1 MRKVYKSYISR
12 IPRAIF
18 CTLILL
24 FLTGTTFASTYD
36 WVGGTS
42 TDVSDVRNW
51 SKVGFLGC
59 TTVVPGS
66 ADDVRIGVSAT
77 YNSFNLLCINLGT
90 STIPLTFFPTVT
102 ANTTWKSLTFGYYG
116 PTAPYTYGQKETLSL
131 TVNTGIT
138 LTVTGNVTQNHY
150 ASLGGTPYNYLN
162 TIIAGQGTLLCQGN
176 FVIGDGTQPATS
188 VADVTQVSLQ
198 ISQLTV
204 TGNVTLNSTGNGN
217 GANICYPWFSV
228 EKGQTTLLS
237 PITFTTNG
245 ALSATSANGFSTLNS
260 NAPGYM
266 GYGEVTADNT
276 ASSPSVL
283 ELKSATPIT
292 KADNFYVYF
301 TFGGNNGTVI
311 YDAVGGSQ
319 TIYTANEPSVTGTA
333 TYINTSVNTITG
345 TNTTLPAYSYYNLT
359 FSGTST
365 KIADANSSLGTP
377 SKSPAG
383 LTLGGVWATSGGAV
397 NLNTNSPTVTVTG
410 GWTNSAVVTQNL
422 GNISVTGPV
431 ANTGTLTLGSGNF
444 TMNGNYT
451 NSGSGIYTQSTGTTF
466 FNGNVAQSLI
476 DNTTAGTQFN
486 KVSFTSNT
494 LANAKAMS
502 GTGGFAVSST
512 GILTM
517 VGATTTLDAG
527 GVLTLR
533 SASTSSAAVDI
544 IPTGSVIKG
553 LVYAERFLNGGGTL
567 TNRGYRL
574 LSSPVNQTSFATSAS
589 NTYGLFYLNTSHSYG
604 GNTSAGAYT
613 AGPGGSGFSTSNNN
627 ATIYL
632 YDESQIYNGRS
643 FTLGNHVPVNA
654 IAATTETVGAA
665 SGKTIPIGNGFL
677 MYFVGATGRANATTA
692 ILPTDATLTANGY
705 INQGTFIVKLWTTGA
720 ATLSYTTPDANHP
733 YPGLNMVGNPY
744 PSTIDLNLVLN
755 QNLTQIN
762 SIYVLSARNSPNQKY
777 IAFTPNGTSA
787 PSAGYAVSGEGFFV
801 TAKTTGNTLTFNE
814 SQKVPATQLSG
825 SALIMSTPNTQAKT
839 LSGKL
844 PNSQNSLA
852 AAVPQ
857 GDALT
862 GLYMKIERDSTTYDY
877 CGIYFRK
884 DWSATFAEDDAKDM
898 NGTTGPVVM
907 SSFSSDNI
915 RASVNHMP
923 DYTQG
928 VNVKLYA
935 NASAGGQYKL
945 KIEDIRNI
953 DTLYDIYLIDHYKKD
968 SLDIRRYGTYLFDIS
983 KADTSS
989 FGASRFELS
998 VRPRPLPAYKLLNF
1012 VAQKVTG
1019 GVQVSWKTEAESN
1032 YTGFVLQ
1039 KQDGTTFNPLYT
1051 KQGDG
1056 GGIYTFIDPNPVTGS
1071 NTYRLQQDNIVGAI
1085 SLSPAITIIYN
1096 PAGQAGLMNV
1106 YPNPT
1111 KASISVNVSSM
1122 TSAAPTYKANIYNS
1136 AGQLMMQRS
1145 VSSNSWT
1152 EDVTQYTP
1160 GTYIIQ
1166 LKDNG
1171 GNLIGKSKFV
1181 KTN

>member
-1 MRKVYKSYISR
+1 MKTLLLRFFLLCFFSFLFAGKCLAVWTFDWTGSSSTSWTNSSNWSR
-12 IPRAIF
+12 SGSGTAGVNYPGQLGSTTDIVQIAVNYSLNTANCIPVLSTA
-18 CTLILL
+18 
-24 FLTGTTFASTYD
+24 GTTKIAKLIF
-36 WVGGTS
+36 GGSFTS
-42 TDVSDVRNW
+42 GNVNYPGISVS
-51 SKVGFLGC
+51 SGC
-59 TTVVPGS
+59 
-66 ADDVRIGVSAT
+66 
-77 YNSFNLLCINLGT
+77 N
-90 STIPLTFFPTVT
+90 
-102 ANTTWKSLTFGYYG
+102 
-116 PTAPYTYGQKETLSL
+116 
-131 TVNTGIT
+131 
-138 LTVTGNVTQNHY
+138 LTVTGDINVITDTNPGSYTYNGGTLPTNQFQITGAGTLQATNMYIYANYGSSAAQSTQQAVISSIANLILTGNMVLTSENYYSFFTLYNQY
-150 ASLGGTPYNYLN
+150 ASFYLN
-162 TIIAGQGTLLCQGN
+162 SGTTEIDG
-176 FVIGDGTQPATS
+176 VIQTLNTVSGTVTYPTS
-188 VADVTQVSLQ
+188 TLQ
-198 ISQLTV
+198 INPS
-204 TGNVTLNSTGNGN
+204 SSA
-217 GANICYPWFSV
+217 GAV
-228 EKGQTTLLS
+228 LKLVGAT
-237 PITFTTNG
+237 
-245 ALSATSANGFSTLNS
+245 ALSGLSASGTNVVDVN
-260 NAPGYM
+260 
-266 GYGEVTADNT
+266 NT
-276 ASSPSVL
+276 YTTVNYS
-283 ELKSATPIT
+283 
-292 KADNFYVYF
+292 
-301 TFGGNNGTVI
+301 GT
-311 YDAVGGSQ
+311 SQ
-319 TIYTANEPSVTGTA
+319 TVYTSTAANVSGGMA
-333 TYINTSVNTITG
+333 
-345 TNTTLPAYSYYNLT
+345 YYNLT
-359 FSGTST
+359 LSGGTETPASGTL
-365 KIADANSSLGTP
+365 AVANDFTTTG
-377 SKSPAG
+377 
-383 LTLGGVWATSGGAV
+383 GGAV
-397 NLNTNSPTVTVTG
+397 NLNTNNPTVTVG
-410 GWTNSAVVTQNL
+410 NNWTNAANVTQGAGNITVTNVLQNTSGTIQLGTGNLTTSTLQNSGGTIAGGAGPGVVTVSNTFQNNGGTYQCNAENL
-422 GNISVTGPV
+422 YINGGTYQ
-431 ANTGTLTLGSGNF
+431 NTSTFTAGSG
-444 TMNGNYT
+444 TVY
-451 NSGSGIYTQSTGTTF
+451 
-466 FNGNVAQSLI
+466 FNGTAAQSLSDI
-476 DNTTAGTQFN
+476 STSGTQFN
-486 KVSFTSNT
+486 KVSFSGNT
-494 LANAKAMS
+494 LANAKTMS
-502 GTGGFAVSST
+502 GSGGFAVSST

-544 IPTGSVIKG
+544 ITSPSVIKG
-553 LVYAERFLNGGGTL
+553 LVYVERFLNGGSSL

-574 LSSPVNQTSFATSAS
+574 LSSPVSQTSLPTTAS
-589 NTYGLFYLNTSHSYG
+589 NTYGLFYLNTSHTYG
-604 GNTSAGAYT
+604 GITSSGAYT

-632 YDESQIYNGRS
+632 YDESQIYNGKS

-654 IAATTETVGAA
+654 IAATTETVGAT

-705 INQGTFIVKLWTTGA
+705 INQGTFTVKLWTGL
-720 ATLSYTTPDANHP
+720 ATLSYTTGAPSTHP

-744 PSTIDLNLVLN
+744 PSTIDLSVVLS

-777 IAFTPNGTSA
+777 IAYTPNGTSA

-801 TAKTTGNTLTFNE
+801 TAKGPANTNALTFNE
-814 SQKVPATQLSG
+814 SQKVPATQLTG
-825 SALIMSTPNTQAKT
+825 AALIMSTPNAQVKGVGGQVAF
-839 LSGKL
+839 G
-844 PNSQNSLA
+844 QNSLA

-862 GLYMKIERDSTTYDY
+862 GLYMKIERDSATYDY

-898 NGTTGPVVM
+898 NATSGPVVM
-907 SSFSSDNI
+907 SSLSADNI

-923 DYTQG
+923 DYTKG

-935 NASAGGQYKL
+935 NASTNGQYKL

-953 DTLYDIYLIDHYKKD
+953 DTLYNIYLIDHYKKD

-989 FGASRFELS
+989 YGGSRFELS
-998 VRPRPLPAYKLLNF
+998 VRPRPLPVYRLLNF
-1012 VAQKVTG
+1012 TAQKVSG

-1039 KQDGTTFNPLYT
+1039 KQDGTTFDPLYS

-1056 GGIYTFIDPNPVTGS
+1056 GGIYTFIDPSPVTGA

-1096 PAGQAGLMNV
+1096 PAGQAGLMSV

-1111 KASISVNVSSM
+1111 KATISVNVSSM

-1136 AGQLMMQRS
+1136 AGQMMMQRS

-1166 LKDNG
+1166 LKDNS

>member
-1 MRKVYKSYISR
+1 MRKVYKSYLSR
-12 IPRAIF
+12 ISKIVFSA
-18 CTLILL
+18 LILSL
-24 FLTGTTFASTYD
+24 LTTNVFADIFD
-36 WVGGTS
+36 WTGAFN
-42 TDVSDVRNW
+42 TDATNALNW
-51 SKVGFLGC
+51 QNENIFGLHF
-59 TTVVPGS
+59 VPIAG
-66 ADDVRIGVSAT
+66 DDVQVGIANTFVYS
-77 YNSFNLLCINLGT
+77 NLN
-90 STIPLTFFPTVT
+90 VT
-102 ANTTWKSLTFGYYG
+102 ASTTWKSLTVGF
-116 PTAPYTYGQKETLSL
+116 TYGYNSATTGYLNPNPVTGTTNTAFTSSII
-131 TVNTGIT
+131 VNSGVT
-138 LTVTGNVTQNHY
+138 LTVSGNITINNYASATSSTNNFVNVTFSG
-150 ASLGGTPYNYLN
+150 AGTV
-162 TIIAGQGTLLCQGN
+162 LCQSN
-176 FVIGDGTQPATS
+176 FLVGDASTQPALT
-188 VADVTQVSLQ
+188 VADVTKFSAQVN
-198 ISQLTV
+198 QLTIS
-204 TGNVTLNSTGNGN
+204 GNLVLNSNGN
-217 GANICYPWFSV
+217 TILTAPNRGICYPWFSV
-228 EKGQTTLLS
+228 EKGITTLLKQVV
-237 PITFTTNG
+237 FATN
-245 ALSATSANGFSTLNS
+245 
-260 NAPGYM
+260 NAPFADAVDSYNPPLTTYP
-266 GYGEVTADNT
+266 GYGKFTADNT
-276 ASSPSVL
+276 TASASTL
-283 ELKSATPIT
+283 ELKYKTPIVP
-292 KADNFYVYF
+292 ADKFYVYL
-301 TFGGNNGTVI
+301 TYGGNNGTVL
-311 YDAVGGSQ
+311 YDDPTVENQ
-319 TIYTANEPSVTGTA
+319 TIYTANEPSVTTSA
-333 TYINTSVNTITG
+333 SYINS
-345 TNTTLPAYSYYNLT
+345 TNPNATTSYYNLT
-359 FSGTST
+359 FSGAST
-365 KIADANSSLGTP
+365 KVVDQNSTITGATP
-377 SKSPAG
+377 QG
-383 LTLGGVWATSGGAV
+383 LTVGGTWATSGGAV

-466 FNGNVAQSLI
+466 FSGNVAQSLI

-512 GILTM
+512 GILTI

-527 GVLTLR
+527 GVLTFR

-604 GNTSAGAYT
+604 GNTSVGAYT

-814 SQKVPATQLSG
+814 SQKVPASQLSG

-907 SSFSSDNI
+907 SSLSSDNI

-923 DYTQG
+923 DYTKG

-935 NASAGGQYKL
+935 NARADGQYKL

-989 FGASRFELS
+989 YGGSRFELS
-998 VRPRPLPAYKLLNF
+998 VRPRPLPVYRLLNF
-1012 VAQKVTG
+1012 TAQKVTG

-1039 KQDGTTFNPLYT
+1039 KQDGTTFNPLYS

-1056 GGIYTFIDPNPVTGS
+1056 GGIYTFIDPSPVTGA

-1096 PAGQAGLMNV
+1096 PAGQVGLMNV

-1111 KASISVNVSSM
+1111 KATISVNVSSM

-1166 LKDNG
+1166 LKDNS